1 MTLEK
6 SLPLFAW
13 ENYAICQGLD
23 VADPNRTNNFPGT
36 GNVVTICWDSMCTP
50 RCQVTIESQE
60 NKNIQDWSFKTKELP
75 VDKDL

>member
-1 MTLEK
+1 MD
-6 SLPLFAW
+6 LF
-13 ENYAICQGLD
+13 
-23 VADPNRTNNFPGT
+23 VAFSGGRNHQTDPNRTINFPGT
-36 GNVVTICWDSMCTP
+36 GNMVTICWDSMCTP